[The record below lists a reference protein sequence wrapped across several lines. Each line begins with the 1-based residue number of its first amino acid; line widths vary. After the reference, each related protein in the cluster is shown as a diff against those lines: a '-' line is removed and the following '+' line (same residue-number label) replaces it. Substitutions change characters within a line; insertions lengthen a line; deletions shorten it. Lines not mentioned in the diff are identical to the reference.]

1 MNSLANLTVFTLKK
15 GYARNV
21 CDFSQFDTFAYFYAI
36 STFCTFYFLLSKT
49 PVEFAVGLLFLFLK
63 CIQTRRR
70 YDCHRSA
77 NGQGKKKFFKVRE
90 KLGDFILSQRK

>member
-36 STFCTFYFLLSKT
+36 STFCTFYFLLNISVT
-49 PVEFAVGLLFLFLK
+49 HRPRITNTFVLVPPLHLAFV
-63 CIQTRRR
+63 
-70 YDCHRSA
+70 RSA
-77 NGQGKKKFFKVRE
+77 FTADVAMDHQVN
-90 KLGDFILSQRK
+90 III

>member
-36 STFCTFYFLLSKT
+36 STFCTFYFLLNISVT
-49 PVEFAVGLLFLFLK
+49 HRPRITNTFVLVPPLHLLTSFELSINLK
-63 CIQTRRR
+63 LE
-70 YDCHRSA
+70 YS
-77 NGQGKKKFFKVRE
+77 
-90 KLGDFILSQRK
+90 